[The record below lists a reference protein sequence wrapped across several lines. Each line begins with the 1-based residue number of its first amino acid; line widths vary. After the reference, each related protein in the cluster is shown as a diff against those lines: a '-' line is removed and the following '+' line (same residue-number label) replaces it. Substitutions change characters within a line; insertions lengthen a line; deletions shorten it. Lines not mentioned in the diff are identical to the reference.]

1 MTKLNAR
8 LQTPQEIEL
17 EMEQQKTKKYHY
29 TITEYSADSRSWTI
43 TSDEKLTEE
52 FLEENAGEFC
62 DVGQSLISN
71 RIFRN
76 TPDGLYINLDGDLVD
91 KEYIKKIEVSYN
103 GTDYGDDTQQEIEG
117 DFDEK

>member
-43 TSDEKLTEE
+43 TSEAQLTKE

-71 RIFRN
+71 NIFRDL
-76 TPDGLYINLDGDLVD
+76 PDGGYINEDGDLVD
-91 KEYIKKIEVSYN
+91 REYIKKIIVSFH
-103 GTDYGDDTQQEIEG
+103 GTDYGDDTHQEIEG
-117 DFDEK
+117 DFL

>member
-43 TSDEKLTEE
+43 TSEAQLTKE

-62 DVGQSLISN
+62 DVTQSLNSN
-71 RIFRN
+71 RIIRN
-76 TPDGLYINLDGDLVD
+76 TPDGGYINEDGNLVD
-91 KEYIKKIEVSYN
+91 REYIKKIEVSYN
-103 GTDYGDDTQQEIEG
+103 GTDYGYDTQQEIEG
-117 DFDEK
+117 DFL